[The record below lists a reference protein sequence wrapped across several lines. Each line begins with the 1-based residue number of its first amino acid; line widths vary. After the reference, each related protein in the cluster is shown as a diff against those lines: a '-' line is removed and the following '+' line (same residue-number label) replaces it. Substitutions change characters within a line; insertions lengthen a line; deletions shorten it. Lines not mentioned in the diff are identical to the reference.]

1 MTERLTDV
9 AWLLDLAG
17 VFVFAVSGA
26 LTAVRQRLDIV
37 GLVVLAE
44 ITGLGGGIVRDLMI
58 GAVPPAAFTSL
69 GYVLVPLAAAA
80 LVFFWHPQVRRLMP
94 GIMLFDA
101 AGLALFC
108 TTGTVKALAYG
119 LSPVHAVL
127 LGIVTAVGGGA
138 LRDLLS
144 GQIPAVLYDRQLY
157 ALPALLGA
165 SGGGGRRGG
174 PARRRAHR
182 GRGRPGVRAARAGDA
197 VRLAGSPPARNL
209 GRSGVEPVTERVLME
224 GREYPYARGFRMPSC
239 GGGPCIR
246 ALEVNGKNLHARR

>member
-1 MTERLTDV
+1 MTGRFTDV

-26 LTAVRQRLDIV
+26 LTAVRQRLDVV

-80 LVFFWHPQVRRLMP
+80 LVFFWHPQVERLMP

-127 LGIVTAVGGGA
+127 LGTVTAVGGGA

-165 SGGGGRRGG
+165 G
-174 PARRRAHR
+174 AVA
-182 GRGRPGVRAARAGDA
+182 AGDA
-197 VRLAGSPPARNL
+197 AGLHGGALTAGSA
-209 GRSGVEPVTERVLME
+209 VL
-224 GREYPYARGFRMPSC
+224 AFASRGLAMRY
-239 GGGPCIR
+239 GWR
-246 ALEVNGKNLHARR
+246 APRPRGITDDSR